1 MGDLTPQT
9 HIIII
14 IVKIGEQVRSEK
26 IDSHQKIE
34 SRVLLMEQS

>member
-9 HIIII
+9 HIII

-26 IDSHQKIE
+26 IDT
-34 SRVLLMEQS
+34 VATNQSSIKN